1 MSKTGKRYTTEFK
14 EQAVKLLVTSGKTQA
29 ALARELGISEVSL
42 GAWKKQAF
50 ANSDKPNAK
59 GPKIDISVLEAENAR
74 LKQENET
81 LRRQREILKKSLG
94 ILSEDPL
101 QKGMPS

>member
-1 MSKTGKRYTTEFK
+1 MNTSGKRYTTEFK
-14 EQAVKLLVTSGKTQA
+14 EQAVKLLVTSGKTQV

-42 GAWKKQAF
+42 GTWKKQAF
-50 ANSDKPNAK
+50 ANSDKPHAK
-59 GPKIDISVLEAENAR
+59 GPKISLEVVQAENRR

-94 ILSEDPL
+94 ILSEEPL
-101 QKGMPS
+101 QKSMPS